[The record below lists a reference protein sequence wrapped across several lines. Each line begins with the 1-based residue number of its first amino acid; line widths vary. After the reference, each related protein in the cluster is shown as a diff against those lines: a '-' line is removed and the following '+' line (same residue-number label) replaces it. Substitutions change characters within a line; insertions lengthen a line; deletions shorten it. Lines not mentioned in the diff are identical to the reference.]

1 LEVVVTFLFFQQMDN
16 VFIIFVMQNQGNS
29 LSGAR
34 CWTKML

>member
-1 LEVVVTFLFFQQMDN
+1 MEN

-29 LSGAR
+29 LSGAK